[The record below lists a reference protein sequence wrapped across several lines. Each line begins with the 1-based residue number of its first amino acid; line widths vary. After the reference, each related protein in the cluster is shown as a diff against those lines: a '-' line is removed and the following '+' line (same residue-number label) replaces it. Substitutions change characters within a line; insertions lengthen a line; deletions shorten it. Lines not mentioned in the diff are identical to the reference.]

1 MLLVNSEILWVA
13 LMANYWTNSHSL
25 SKIVLF
31 LIIWAVIWLPIA
43 LPLIKLIKWQTAA
56 PTANTQKKLTLIFSL
71 YFLVPFL
78 TWGLMEIGEITLEQ
92 IGVIFQVRLFQSI
105 LFGYGLSV
113 LTLSLIYLWEW
124 GLNCVTFNQD
134 FNILK
139 NPSILLNI
147 PLLGVVSLFIAS
159 IEELV
164 FRGIFVNFLHR
175 DYSIIVTAIISSLIF
190 ALLHLVWEQ
199 KNTIPQ
205 LPGLFILGVVLF
217 YAVMVDNNLLG
228 LAIGL
233 HGGWV
238 FGLAWVDTFD
248 LVHYRSSFPA
258 WIVGNREQPLG
269 SIASIMA
276 LLLAMLII
284 FISDFDT
291 SFLGDI

>member
-1 MLLVNSEILWVA
+1 
-13 LMANYWTNSHSL
+13 MANYWTNSHSL

-31 LIIWAVIWLPIA
+31 LIIWSVIWLPIA

-78 TWGLMEIGEITLEQ
+78 TWVLVQIGEITLEEVG
-92 IGVIFQVRLFQSI
+92 IIFQVRLFQSI
-105 LFGYGLSV
+105 LFGYGLS
-113 LTLSLIYLWEW
+113 LFTLFLIYIWEW
-124 GLNCVTFNQD
+124 GFHCLTFNPNL
-134 FNILK
+134 NIIK
-139 NPSILLNI
+139 NPSILVNI

-164 FRGIFVNFLHR
+164 FRGIFVNFLSH

-190 ALLHLVWEQ
+190 ALLHLIWEQ

-205 LPGLFILGVVLF
+205 LPGLFILGLVLF
-217 YAVMVDNNLLG
+217 YAVVVDNNLLG

-238 FGLAWVDTFD
+238 FALAWVDTFD
-248 LVHYRSSFPA
+248 LVNYQSSFPG

-269 SIASIMA
+269 SMAGIMV
-276 LLLAMLII
+276 LLFGFLLILL
-284 FISDFDT
+284 S
-291 SFLGDI
+291 

>member
-1 MLLVNSEILWVA
+1 
-13 LMANYWTNSHSL
+13 MANYWTNSHSL

-43 LPLIKLIKWQTAA
+43 LPLVKLIKWQTAA
-56 PTANTQKKLTLIFSL
+56 PTANTPKKLTLIFSL

-78 TWGLMEIGEITLEQ
+78 TWGLMEMGEITLEQ
-92 IGVIFQVRLFQSI
+92 IGIIFQVRLYQSI
-105 LFGYGLSV
+105 LFGYGLSI

-147 PLLGVVSLFIAS
+147 PLLAVVSLFIAG

-164 FRGIFVNFLHR
+164 FRGIFVNFLYR

-205 LPGLFILGVVLF
+205 LPGLFILGLVLF
-217 YAVMVDNNLLG
+217 YAVMVDGNLLG

-248 LVHYRSSFPA
+248 LVNYQSSFPS
-258 WIVGNREQPLG
+258 WMVGNREQPLG
-269 SIASIMA
+269 SIASIMV
-276 LLLAMLII
+276 LLLAVLII
-284 FISDFDT
+284 FIW
-291 SFLGDI
+291 